1 MNDESFQET
10 DLMST
15 SQMLPAQSLERADLS
30 PVMAA
35 ACMMLNWGDLGRG
48 RWRLWKNVLIF
59 LFGLG
64 GMVLGAYVSTVNIV
78 KKFQEEHEQ

>member
-1 MNDESFQET
+1 MA
-10 DLMST
+10 
-15 SQMLPAQSLERADLS
+15 PAIIDTATH
-30 PVMAA
+30 
-35 ACMMLNWGDLGRG
+35 WGDLGRG